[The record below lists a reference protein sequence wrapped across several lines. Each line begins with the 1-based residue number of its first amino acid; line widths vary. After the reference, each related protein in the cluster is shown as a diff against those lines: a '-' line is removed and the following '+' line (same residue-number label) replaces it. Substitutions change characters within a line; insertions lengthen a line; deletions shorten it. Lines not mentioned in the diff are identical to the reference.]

1 MKLYCY
7 ASNSIRHLLLSD
19 MTHLPRLSVLEETHG
34 TLQWQPDNFEHFCS
48 PWTPIFREPY
58 STPIFCHRCLF
69 YFHTLSSFLM
79 LFPCFWEKHV
89 RQPGE
94 NPAENVTEKEAKA
107 QHWASNSYNIMR
119 FSLFANRCYIT
130 EHEYSS
136 IHSSPCPSARQS
148 ALTVIRHRL
157 YCSDADI
164 DPECISYCHL
174 NTFHNL
180 SCFNP
185 SSIYTRLPSFPSPE
199 HSVMYFL
206 PLYSRIA
213 YETNMYLYEMEALCC
228 IQPFLVLCFLHTSLT
243 CEKLQAFSLRAL
255 LCLCIDTFF
264 IPSPPSWSFLEQQIS
279 LEWESPLL
287 FRFFFC

>member
-1 MKLYCY
+1 MCFNQLKFPPETKYWKHQQTWTLTLQFVRRWKWSWNYSPSSNTELILLIFPSSPEYFESQMKLYY
-7 ASNSIRHLLLSD
+7 YTSNSIRHLLLSD

-48 PWTPIFREPY
+48 PWTPIFREPC

-69 YFHTLSSFLM
+69 CFHTLSSFQM

-119 FSLFANRCYIT
+119 FSLFANRCYIS

-136 IHSSPCPSARQS
+136 IHSSTCPSAQQS
-148 ALTVIRHRL
+148 ALMVIRHRL
-157 YCSDADI
+157 YCSGADI
-164 DPECISYCHL
+164 DPECIAYCQL

-180 SCFNP
+180 NCFNL
-185 SSIYTRLPSFPSPE
+185 SSIYKRLPSFPSPG
-199 HSVMYFL
+199 HSVMYCL
-206 PLYSRIA
+206 PLYS
-213 YETNMYLYEMEALCC
+213 LY
-228 IQPFLVLCFLHTSLT
+228 QG
-243 CEKLQAFSLRAL
+243 
-255 LCLCIDTFF
+255 
-264 IPSPPSWSFLEQQIS
+264 
-279 LEWESPLL
+279 
-287 FRFFFC
+287 